1 VKLDN
6 YVRIFVMMRSLLLA
20 VFLLV
25 AHAYGANATEV
36 TLSRFN
42 DIKINCDTCHG
53 VGGRSPVPDQVP
65 SIAGKCENYII
76 SQIRGFESGQRK
88 HQTMALMGGEMTI
101 EELRAIAR
109 YYSHAQRRGAT
120 QKK

>member
-1 VKLDN
+1 
-6 YVRIFVMMRSLLLA
+6 MMRSLLLA
-20 VFLLV
+20 IFLLV
-25 AHAYGANATEV
+25 AHAYGVNATEV

-65 SIAGKCENYII
+65 SIAGKSENYII
-76 SQIRGFESGQRK
+76 SQIRAFKSGKRK

-109 YYSHAQRRGAT
+109 YYSRAQRRGAT

>member
-1 VKLDN
+1 MI
-6 YVRIFVMMRSLLLA
+6 RFSLLT

-25 AHAYGANATEV
+25 SHVSVVKAAEV

-53 VGGRSPVPDQVP
+53 VGGRSPTPDQVP
-65 SIAGKCENYII
+65 SIAGKSENYIV
-76 SQIRGFESGQRK
+76 SQIKAFETGKRK
-88 HQTMALMGGEMTI
+88 HDTMRLMGGSMTP
-101 EELRAIAR
+101 EEIRTIAR
-109 YYSHAQRRGAT
+109 YYSRGFGRQAP